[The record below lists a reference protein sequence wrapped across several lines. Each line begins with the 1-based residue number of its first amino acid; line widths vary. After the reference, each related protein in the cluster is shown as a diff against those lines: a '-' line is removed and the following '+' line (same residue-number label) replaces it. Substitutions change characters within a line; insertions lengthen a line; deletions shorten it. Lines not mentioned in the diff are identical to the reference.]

1 MAFSAVAYDL
11 YGNESLFQT
20 LKTLL
25 RDPLNQLV
33 GLPAE
38 RTEHQEK
45 ALRRRDDYQTQSQ
58 QW

>member
-1 MAFSAVAYDL
+1 MVFFAVVYDL
-11 YGNESLFQT
+11 YGNQSLSQT
-20 LKTLL
+20 LKTLI